1 MAYTCLLYHLIIR
14 TKSNVPAISENH
26 ERDLYAYIWGF
37 CKGKRCVL
45 HRVNGMA
52 DHLHLLV
59 EIHPSLAIAD
69 FVRLLKISTNDWL
82 HNHKEWFPY
91 FNAWGKGYCALTYRK
106 QDVAVIKQYIIN
118 QKEHHKQTSF
128 QDEYRSL
135 LMEFD
140 IQPDEWLFHD

>member
-14 TKSNVPAISENH
+14 AKSNVPAISENH

-59 EIHPSLAIAD
+59 DIHPSLAIAD
-69 FVRLLKISTNDWL
+69 FVRLLKISSNDWL
-82 HNHKEWFPY
+82 HNHKEWFPH

-106 QDVAVIKQYIIN
+106 
-118 QKEHHKQTSF
+118 
-128 QDEYRSL
+128 R
-135 LMEFD
+135 EFD
-140 IQPDEWLFHD
+140 ISTSLLNMAMSQPEHVLQHKRAENVGKNL

>member
-52 DHLHLLV
+52 DHSSS
-59 EIHPSLAIAD
+59 IG
-69 FVRLLKISTNDWL
+69 R
-82 HNHKEWFPY
+82 Y
-91 FNAWGKGYCALTYRK
+91 
-106 QDVAVIKQYIIN
+106 
-118 QKEHHKQTSF
+118 TSF
-128 QDEYRSL
+128 
-135 LMEFD
+135 
-140 IQPDEWLFHD
+140 IGNC